1 MSKNGHQ
8 SRGGRKEN
16 YLFVGRKHSPPGEER
31 PFESGSFFSLSR
43 RRGFLRPR
51 GPSRRIG
58 SRTDA
63 KNDAMPT
70 LLKARFGGHVCDRA
84 RARVDVSFSGGGDL
98 FQTQETR
105 RRTSFPAFWF
115 RVWAHEQ
122 IRQVSHASQQII
134 LDIRDFEVRL
144 VPHAVVSERRA
155 RNSKRFSYRISLLF
169 QWWIYPIL
177 PVLLLLLLDGSFRT
191 RALFLSLFLSR
202 SLARAQKHALSLSL
216 SQEEEEEEKTGC
228 GGLFVTSQKR
238 GTG

>member
-8 SRGGRKEN
+8 SRGGRKEKIN
-16 YLFVGRKHSPPGEER
+16 CARKHSPPGEER

-70 LLKARFGGHVCDRA
+70 LLKARFGGRVCDRA

-169 QWWIYPIL
+169 QWWI
-177 PVLLLLLLDGSFRT
+177 SNSSRT
-191 RALFLSLFLSR
+191 PSSSSRRIVSNARSLSLSFSL
-202 SLARAQKHALSLSL
+202 SLARARTKTRSLSLSL